1 MKNLTTAIYGK
12 LTGSTLSSAV
22 GGRVFRGVAPGGTEF
37 PYVVYSLISDVPEYT
52 FSETLEDVTIQF
64 DIFSKASS
72 SSEVEDL
79 FGYLKS
85 LYDFCSMTITGG
97 SLLYMRRNVAIL
109 YTEDFTTPSGTE
121 TVWHYSVDYEIM
133 MKRT

>member
-12 LTGSTLSSAV
+12 LAGSSLSSAV
-22 GGRVFRGVAPGGTEF
+22 GGRVFKGIAPDGTAF
-37 PYVVYSLISDVPEYT
+37 PYVTYSLVSDVPEYT
-52 FSETLEDVTIQF
+52 FSETMEDVTIQF
-64 DIFSKASS
+64 DLFSNASS

-79 FGYLKS
+79 FGYLKA
-85 LYDFCSMTITGG
+85 LYDFCTMTITGG

-109 YTEDFTTPSGTE
+109 YTEDMTTPTGTE
-121 TVWHYSVDYEIM
+121 SIWHYSVDYNIM